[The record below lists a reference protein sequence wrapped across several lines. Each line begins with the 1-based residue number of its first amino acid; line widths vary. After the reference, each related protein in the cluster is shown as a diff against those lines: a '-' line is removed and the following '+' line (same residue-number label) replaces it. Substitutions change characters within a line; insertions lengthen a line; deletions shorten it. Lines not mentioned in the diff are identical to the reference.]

1 MLLARRVGAAHHR
14 SGDVSAV
21 ADGDPAGVPE
31 DPGVRGA
38 AGGLRG
44 GAVAG
49 AAAVHV
55 VRAHV
60 PRVGRHPAVHAGV
73 RRRPAGQAGQQRQE
87 REDAADLLQLVLHG
101 AGPLHRVRGHRHRLH
116 PAGQGLG
123 RRLLRAVVLMVTALT
138 LFLLGSPFYL
148 KAAADRSAIL
158 GLVQVLVASYK
169 NRHEPMPPI
178 KLLHF
183 CISSTG
189 RWKNSLDALIK
200 SSIKEVSISWLST

>member
-1 MLLARRVGAAHHR
+1 VLGLSIVFAATVIVYIQQAKGWVVGF
-14 SGDVSAV
+14 S
-21 ADGDPAGVPE
+21 VP
-31 DPGVRGA
+31 
-38 AGGLRG
+38 
-44 GAVAG
+44 
-49 AAAVHV
+49 
-55 VRAHV
+55 
-60 PRVGRHPAVHAGV
+60 
-73 RRRPAGQAGQQRQE
+73 
-87 REDAADLLQLVLHG
+87 
-101 AGPLHRVRGHRHRLH
+101 
-116 PAGQGLG
+116 
-123 RRLLRAVVLMVTALT
+123 VVLMVTALT

-183 CISSTG
+183 CFSSSG